1 MEEKYILHSS
11 EFFGSPPHSMI
22 VSQAGTQYSIRIAP
36 ETLVGTDFH
45 SRYNDLLAQTKEN
58 ERDENGLPKHP
69 FQLLDIYKALQR
81 LVWRSC
87 KSVSETYLC
96 ANPEPS
102 TPPGTSLQD
111 YIQPPTLHLTLIK
124 DPHGENGV
132 VAEIFGDSSRNNYPW
147 ATSHTAQTAPNL
159 TNSYSFDLAPI
170 PAQDLSPLLDL
181 TTSQTFSASE
191 LFVTRK
197 WTEEAGPMQMQQ
209 VHTLTERGC
218 FFKPRF
224 DLMAPEFDR
233 EVAVLG
239 AISRSGLDKTLR
251 VSPFKGLV
259 LLDNGLV
266 VGMLFEWLEGSP
278 LAECPELADRRLHER
293 WREQVEGIVR
303 ELHRCGIVWGD
314 VNVHNIFIDA
324 NGDAWVIDFGGNCN
338 VEFIDE
344 ELKET
349 YEGDLQGLRR
359 VFEEWLPGM
368 ASKS

>member
-1 MEEKYILHSS
+1 MEKEEYILHSS
-11 EFFGSPPHSMI
+11 EFLGAPPHSMI
-22 VSQAGTQYSIRIAP
+22 VSQAGTQYSVRISP

-81 LVWRSC
+81 LVWNTC
-87 KSVSETYLC
+87 KAVSETH
-96 ANPEPS
+96 ADPKPPS

-111 YIQPPTLHLTLIK
+111 YIQPPTLHLTLAK
-124 DPHGENGV
+124 NAHSSNGV
-132 VAEIFGDSSRNNYPW
+132 VATVVGDSSSNEYPW
-147 ATSHTAQTAPNL
+147 ATAHTAQTARQI

-170 PAQDLSPLLDL
+170 ATKDLSLGSTAAD
-181 TTSQTFSASE
+181 TFQASE

-197 WTEEAGPMQMQQ
+197 TTPEAVGSMQMQQ

-233 EVAVLG
+233 EVAVLE
-239 AISRSGLDKTLR
+239 AIRRSGLDRTLR

-259 LLDNGLV
+259 LLDDGLV
-266 VGMLFEWLEGSP
+266 TGMLFEWLDGWP
-278 LAECPELADRRLHER
+278 LAEYPKLADRRLHER

-338 VEFIDE
+338 VEFVDE

-349 YEGDLQGLRR
+349 HEGDIQGLRR
-359 VFEEWLPGM
+359 VFEEWLPAM
-368 ASKS
+368 AGKS

>member
-1 MEEKYILHSS
+1 MEQEYILHSS
-11 EFFGSPPHSMI
+11 EFFGPPPHSMI
-22 VSQAGTQYSIRIAP
+22 VSHAGTQYSIRISSEA
-36 ETLVGTDFH
+36 LVGTDFH
-45 SRYNDLLAQTKEN
+45 SRYNDLLAQTTEN

-69 FQLLDIYKALQR
+69 FRLLDIYKALQR
-81 LVWRSC
+81 LVWETC
-87 KSVSETYLC
+87 KSVSETY
-96 ANPEPS
+96 ANSEEPS
-102 TPPGTSLQD
+102 TPPETSLQD

-132 VAEIFGDSSRNNYPW
+132 IAKIVGDSSSNEYPW
-147 ATSHTAQTAPNL
+147 ATAHTAQSAPHL

-170 PAQDLSPLLDL
+170 LTQNLPLGS
-181 TTSQTFSASE
+181 TVVETFQASE

-197 WTEEAGPMQMQQ
+197 PTTAGPMQMQR
-209 VHTLTERGC
+209 VHTLTESHC

-233 EVAVLG
+233 EVAVLE
-239 AISRSGLDKTLR
+239 AIKRSGLDRKLR
-251 VSPFKGLV
+251 VAPFRGLV

-266 VGMLFEWLEGSP
+266 AGILFEWLEGSP
-278 LAECPELADRRLHER
+278 LAEYLDLTDQGLHGR
-293 WREQVEGIVR
+293 WREQVESIVK
-303 ELHRCGIVWGD
+303 ELHRHEIVWGD

-324 NGDAWVIDFGGNCN
+324 NADAWVIDFGGNCN

-359 VFEEWLPGM
+359 VFKEWLPAM
-368 ASKS
+368 AGKS

>member
-132 VAEIFGDSSRNNYPW
+132 VAEIFGDSSRNI
-147 ATSHTAQTAPNL
+147 SHRTNRPQPHKQLQLRPRSHPSTRPIAPSRPHHKPDFL
-159 TNSYSFDLAPI
+159 
-170 PAQDLSPLLDL
+170 
-181 TTSQTFSASE
+181 
-191 LFVTRK
+191 RK
-197 WTEEAGPMQMQQ
+197 R
-209 VHTLTERGC
+209 TLRHQ
-218 FFKPRF
+218 K
-224 DLMAPEFDR
+224 MDR
-233 EVAVLG
+233 R
-239 AISRSGLDKTLR
+239 SRS
-251 VSPFKGLV
+251 
-259 LLDNGLV
+259 
-266 VGMLFEWLEGSP
+266 
-278 LAECPELADRRLHER
+278 H
-293 WREQVEGIVR
+293 
-303 ELHRCGIVWGD
+303 
-314 VNVHNIFIDA
+314 A
-324 NGDAWVIDFGGNCN
+324 NA
-338 VEFIDE
+338 
-344 ELKET
+344 
-349 YEGDLQGLRR
+349 
-359 VFEEWLPGM
+359 
-368 ASKS
+368 ASAHPH

>member
-1 MEEKYILHSS
+1 MSEEYILHSS
-11 EFFGSPPHSMI
+11 EFFSPPPHSMI
-22 VSQAGTQYSIRIAP
+22 VSYAGTQYSIRISP
-36 ETLVGTDFH
+36 EALVGTDFH

-69 FQLLDIYKALQR
+69 FQLLDIYKALQH
-81 LVWRSC
+81 LVWETC
-87 KSVSETYLC
+87 KSVSETSMK
-96 ANPEPS
+96 PERPS
-102 TPPGTSLQD
+102 TPPERSLQD
-111 YIQPPTLHLTLIK
+111 YIQPPTLHLTIVK
-124 DPHGENGV
+124 DAQSENGV
-132 VAEIFGDSSRNNYPW
+132 TAKIVGDSSTNEYPW
-147 ATSHTAQTAPNL
+147 ATAHTAQTARHL
-159 TNSYSFDLAPI
+159 TNSYSFDLAPV
-170 PAQDLSPLLDL
+170 ATKDLPLRPMAVY
-181 TTSQTFSASE
+181 TFQASE